1 MIIAIRLMR
10 HQTDCFLCH
19 PEMCAIPG
27 EDGVHPCPVSSRS
40 LPETEPIFTRDGVHL
55 CQRPS
60 RSPAGIEPMPEALP
74 Q

>member
-40 LPETEPIFTRDGVHL
+40 LPETEPIPKRVML
-55 CQRPS
+55 
-60 RSPAGIEPMPEALP
+60 PAGKYCNKIIYH
-74 Q
+74 

>member
-10 HQTDCFLCH
+10 HQTDCILCH

-40 LPETEPIFTRDGVHL
+40 LPETEPIPKRV
-55 CQRPS
+55 
-60 RSPAGIEPMPEALP
+60 PAAGRRIL
-74 Q
+74 QQNNLSLNFY